1 MRPSQVLRWGFS
13 LLLGVMVQSQAFP
26 QVRRTVFP
34 HLTVGGG
41 WSSDVFVTNQ
51 HPQAAAGVKLLVYDD
66 AGTPLAVELD
76 STPQSSFEFG
86 LAAGETR
93 VFRMKRSAGLK
104 TGYAILEMP
113 SHRPSVRATLFI
125 RWESQGH
132 TATQLGVAQQ
142 SPFNHF
148 SFPVEVNQS
157 KGINTGIAIV
167 RLPRSTGT
175 PDAHV
180 AVSLIRPDGSL
191 QDTAVLTMGNG
202 AHLARLLNEPEL
214 FPGLQSFAGIVA
226 VSAADS
232 IGVLALRLEGT
243 ALGSEAINPG
253 PLPAPFR
260 VAQAPVAEQEP
271 DNSQG
276 QAQSVSLPAAVSAVF
291 DGPGDA
297 DFFSFQGRAG
307 DLFTA
312 FTEASPEQSSRADT
326 VLTLFDASGSQLVQ
340 NDQNGLFASND
351 SFVQLVLPANGTYYL
366 KVHDYFQEGGPDYG
380 YRIHLSMADQIVQPP
395 GEPLIQS
402 VNPSAM
408 RQGESGSITITGA
421 NLDGMNQVV
430 LLPSTGVSFSNIQST
445 GTSVSAQVQVA
456 VSAATG
462 TRQLAVSG
470 PLGTSN
476 SLPFQVTAQSVPP
489 PTIHT
494 LQPASG
500 NSGTGFQMSIL
511 GTNLGGATQVT
522 FTPGTGIQV
531 QNLQSSASSVSVNVQ
546 IQAGAATGTR
556 QVTVTTAGGTPN
568 ALDFTVTS
576 PSGQAPA
583 ITSISPTRA
592 KVGSFQGISIL
603 GSKMTGVTTI
613 NVVPSSGI
621 VISNLSVTGDSSVWA
636 TLEIQSGAAVGDRQV
651 SVTSPAGTSNSM
663 TLTIVPENPPPYLKS
678 IRPKSGRATRTVDIT
693 INGDDL
699 TDIQSID
706 FSPAGGIT
714 VSEIESHSFW
724 VDARIVI
731 ASGAVPGMRQVTV
744 TNAYGTSNAVSF
756 EVLPPPVGTAPTISN
771 LSVGQ
776 VTYGSGK
783 AYVPLSF
790 DWVDPDGDLVWNSA
804 DPDQSMAIILRG
816 PSCSHTHSGSQWS
829 WPGQTSGHIDVT
841 LILESYVRGD
851 IPVTL
856 QIRDAE
862 GNLSNILEFR
872 VEAWTCN

>member
-1 MRPSQVLRWGFS
+1 
-13 LLLGVMVQSQAFP
+13 
-26 QVRRTVFP
+26 
-34 HLTVGGG
+34 
-41 WSSDVFVTNQ
+41 VTNQ
-51 HPQAAAGVKLLVYDD
+51 HPQAAAGVRLLVYDD
-66 AGTPLAVELD
+66 AGAPLAVETD
-76 STPQSSFEFG
+76 SAPQTSFEFG

-93 VFRMKRSAGLK
+93 VFRMKRSAGLR
-104 TGYAILEMP
+104 TGYAVLEMP
-113 SHRPSVRATLFI
+113 ADRPSVRATLFI
-125 RWESQGH
+125 RWENQGR

-142 SPFNHF
+142 SPFTHF
-148 SFPVEVNQS
+148 SFPVEVNQT
-157 KGINTGIAIV
+157 KGINTGIAVV
-167 RLPRSTGT
+167 RLPRSPGT
-175 PDAHV
+175 ADARV
-180 AVSLIRPDGSL
+180 VVSLIRPDGSL
-191 QDTAVLTMGNG
+191 QETAVLQMANG

-214 FPGLQSFAGIVA
+214 FPGLQNFVGMVSISA
-226 VSAADS
+226 VDS

-243 ALGSEAINPG
+243 ALGSEAINSG
-253 PLPAPFR
+253 PLPGPFR
-260 VAQAPVAEQEP
+260 VAQTPVAEQEP

-276 QAQSVSLPAAVSAVF
+276 QAQPVSLPALISAAF
-291 DGPGDA
+291 DGPADA
-297 DFFSFQGRAG
+297 DFFSFQGQAG
-307 DLFTA
+307 DVFTA
-312 FTEASPEQSSRADT
+312 FSEAAPEQSSRADT
-326 VLTLFDASGSQLVQ
+326 VVTLFDESGGQLAQ

-351 SFVQLVLPANGTYYL
+351 SFLQVVLPAGGTYYL
-366 KVHDYFQEGGPDYG
+366 RVHDYFQEGGADYG
-380 YRIHLSMADQIVQPP
+380 YRLHLCMADQLVQPP
-395 GEPLIQS
+395 DEHVIHS
-402 VNPSAM
+402 VTPASL
-408 RQGESGSITITGA
+408 RQGESGAITIAGT
-421 NLDGMNQVV
+421 NL
-430 LLPSTGVSFSNIQST
+430 TGVSQVVFVPSSGITFSSVQST
-445 GTSVSAQVQVA
+445 AGSVSVQVQVA

-476 SLPFQVTAQSVPP
+476 LLPFQVTAQSVPP

-511 GTNLGGATQVT
+511 GANLGGATQVT

-531 QNLQSSASSVSVNVQ
+531 QNVQSSANSVSVNVQ

-556 QVTVTTAGGTPN
+556 QVTVTTAGGTSN
-568 ALDFTVTS
+568 ALNFTVTS
-576 PSGQAPA
+576 PSGQAPV

-592 KVGSFQGISIL
+592 KVSSFQGISIL
-603 GSKMTGVTTI
+603 GSHMTGVTTI
-613 NVVPSSGI
+613 NVVPTSGI

-663 TLTIVPENPPPYLKS
+663 ILTIVPENPPPYLKS

-699 TDIQSID
+699 TDIRSID

-731 ASGAVPGMRQVTV
+731 ASGAAPGMRQVTV

-756 EVLPPPVGTAPTISN
+756 EVLPAPVGTAPTISN

-790 DWVDPDGDLVWNSA
+790 DWVDPDGDLVWNSS

-841 LILESYVRGD
+841 VILESYVRGD